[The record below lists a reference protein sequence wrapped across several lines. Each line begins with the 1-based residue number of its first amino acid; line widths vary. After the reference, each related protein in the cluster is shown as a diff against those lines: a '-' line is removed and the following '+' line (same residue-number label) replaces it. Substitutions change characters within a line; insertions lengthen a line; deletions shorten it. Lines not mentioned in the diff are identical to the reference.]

1 MKGLFTNYNGGQP
14 PRPRS
19 LAHYRPKYKENKEK
33 AAHKSTAI
41 ILRSPSR
48 RSGLLSSVALSSGR
62 INIKNIIKFILQVS
76 INEINR
82 LQENENGNFNCRYR
96 EKIIVVDQLC
106 SFYWPVFKIRNSSGQ
121 VANQ

>member
-1 MKGLFTNYNGGQP
+1 MGGQP
-14 PRPRS
+14 PCPRS

-82 LQENENGNFNCRYR
+82 LQENENGNFNCRYW
-96 EKIIVVDQLC
+96 EKIIVVDQT
-106 SFYWPVFKIRNSSGQ
+106 VQ
-121 VANQ
+121 

>member
-14 PRPRS
+14 PNARS
-19 LAHYRPKYKENKEK
+19 LAHYGTKYETNKEK
-33 AAHKSTAI
+33 AAHKSTAL

-62 INIKNIIKFILQVS
+62 INIKNIKKLILQVS

-82 LQENENGNFNCRYR
+82 LQENENGNFNCRYWG
-96 EKIIVVDQLC
+96 KIIVVDHAALI
-106 SFYWPVFKIRNSSGQ
+106 F
-121 VANQ
+121 